1 MPFAD
6 LLVILNISI
15 LYHLFFVNGITIIAQ
30 DNFDHLYNRHFDAFI
45 GISIPPQPHFIY
57 EKIMS
62 SSTGMYASLEYLKEF
77 GTPQTIDDLDNHRLI
92 SFGDRIDHPY
102 NVANWFL
109 RLRCKTGEIRKP
121 FLEINSFY
129 GMLKLAE
136 EGVGIITVVNNNPG
150 IKKLGLI
157 RVLPKIDGP
166 IVETFYNYSKSL
178 EKSKRVRVF
187 CDFLRGVFTDE
198 TRQGT

>member
-1 MPFAD
+1 
-6 LLVILNISI
+6 
-15 LYHLFFVNGITIIAQ
+15 
-30 DNFDHLYNRHFDAFI
+30 
-45 GISIPPQPHFIY
+45 
-57 EKIMS
+57 
-62 SSTGMYASLEYLKEF
+62 MYASLEYLKEF